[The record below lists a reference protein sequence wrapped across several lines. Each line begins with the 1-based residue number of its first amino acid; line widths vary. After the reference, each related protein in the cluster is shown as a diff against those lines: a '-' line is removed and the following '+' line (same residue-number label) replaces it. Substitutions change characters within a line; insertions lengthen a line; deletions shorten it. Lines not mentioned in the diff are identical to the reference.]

1 MPTVNT
7 NSAAQFALNKLNATE
22 REMTTSMERLSS
34 GKRINHAGDDAA
46 GAAIADR
53 MTAQIRGLEQS
64 VRNAADVI
72 SMAQVTEGAL
82 DESSSII
89 QRIRELAIQSASDTY
104 NGEER
109 AYIDAEVDQLL
120 AELDRVTRDTTFNEI
135 AVLDGS
141 FADRRFQIGTHERE
155 FAQLSI
161 SSMRLDSLGAYKAT
175 SQGTE
180 TTDIANSAVDNDNL
194 ALNAYAV
201 SDTSEANL
209 IQAESFTIHGI
220 LGSSSVTAA
229 AGSNVRD
236 IATSVNAVFD
246 STGVSAI
253 ASTQLKI
260 QAKTLDKAYNGQ
272 TSLSFSIQGKNT
284 TAVTIAANVT
294 LNNNEGSSVLS
305 DLRDSINNYTTT
317 TGVTATLSTDKS
329 SMILVQ
335 NEGFDIKLGD
345 VNFAGDTTT
354 TGSRRSLLVTSLDN
368 NEVVAGDAVSLGD
381 TDVTT
386 TDDDGIYTGTLT
398 QIETIG
404 GRLGTTNPRD
414 FPSTGPRSA
423 ATNATSIVA
432 AQTINADDDNRI
444 VTTQAINTGFT
455 GTESLTIIDKTAL
468 HNSVITI
475 TSTEATD
482 QGFKVVGTDIFGN
495 AIEETVPKFTAQN
508 QKKETTNTF
517 ATVTAVI
524 PLANDSNASIIVGTK
539 NPIMTMVN
547 TATVHNSIVT
557 LTSTELTDGTFL
569 VTGTDV
575 FGNPLQETVPKF
587 SAQNQ
592 TQQTTN
598 VFGTVT
604 SVIPSAIDSNAS
616 VSVGVLNTIANQ
628 SALITITSSASD
640 ESDKTF
646 TVTGTDMSGNT
657 LVEVITGPEANKTVT
672 GRRIFKTI
680 HTVVN
685 SGATTGEIKIG
696 LKPAD
701 SVIVTGQLEMSSSNS
716 FTVVGEDGK
725 GLFEASPGA
734 ASLDKLSGVS
744 LLTRQSSVDA
754 LRVLDRSLDRI
765 HKERAKLGALMSRME
780 KAIDNLSN
788 VALNTKASRGRI
800 EDADFAKE
808 SARMTKAQILQQSA
822 MAMIAQAGKAQQN
835 VLQLLQQ

>member
-1 MPTVNT
+1 MPTVNS

-22 REMTTSMERLSS
+22 RDMTTAMERLSS

-89 QRIRELAIQSASDTY
+89 QRIRELAIQSASDSY
-104 NGEER
+104 NAEER
-109 AYIDAEVDQLL
+109 SYIDAEVDQLL

-180 TTDIANSAVDNDNL
+180 TTDVANSAVDNDNL

-201 SDTSEANL
+201 ADTSEENL
-209 IQAESFTIHGI
+209 VQAESFTIHGI

-229 AGSNVRD
+229 AGSNIRD

-253 ASTQLKI
+253 ASTQLKL
-260 QAKTLDKAYNGQ
+260 QAKTLDDEYNGQ

-284 TAVTIAANVT
+284 TAITVAANVT
-294 LNNNEGSSVLS
+294 LSNNVGSSVLS
-305 DLRDSINNYTTT
+305 ELRDSINNYTTT

-329 SMILVQ
+329 SIIMVQ
-335 NEGFDIKLGD
+335 NEGYDIKLGE
-345 VNFAGDTTT
+345 VNFSGDSAT
-354 TGSRRSLLVTSLDN
+354 TGSRRTLLVTSLDN

-381 TDVTT
+381 TNVTT
-386 TDDDGIYTGTLT
+386 TDADGIFASATLGAVS
-398 QIETIG
+398 TIG
-404 GRLGTTNPRD
+404 GKPGDTTPVA
-414 FPSTGPRSA
+414 FASGPGSVTDLDA
-423 ATNATSIVA
+423 
-432 AQTINADDDNRI
+432 I
-444 VTTQAINTGFT
+444 VTTQALDSYGNNAL
-455 GTESLTIIDKTAL
+455 SLVSATQTL
-468 HNSVITI
+468 NSFITI
-475 TSTEATD
+475 QGDADTS
-482 QGFKVVGTDIFGN
+482 GI
-495 AIEETVPKFTAQN
+495 
-508 QKKETTNTF
+508 
-517 ATVTAVI
+517 
-524 PLANDSNASIIVGTK
+524 
-539 NPIMTMVN
+539 
-547 TATVHNSIVT
+547 
-557 LTSTELTDGTFL
+557 TFL

-575 FGNPLQETVPKF
+575 YGNAQTETITGP
-587 SAQNQ
+587 SAAGASNHA
-592 TQQTTN
+592 TSTKI
-598 VFGTVT
+598 FGTVT
-604 SVIPSAIDSNAS
+604 EVKPSGSVAS
-616 VSVGVLNTIANQ
+616 DVVVGRLNTIANQ
-628 SALITITSSASD
+628 AALVTITSAASD
-640 ESDKTF
+640 ESAKTF
-646 TVTGTDMSGNT
+646 TVTGTDMSGNA
-657 LVEVITGPEANKTVT
+657 LIEVITGPEANKTVT

-680 HTVVN
+680 TSVVN
-685 SGATTGEIKIG
+685 SAATTGAITIG
-696 LKPAD
+696 VKAAD
-701 SVIVTGQLEMSSSNS
+701 SVIVTGQLEMVSSNS
-716 FTVVGEDGK
+716 FTVIGEDGK
-725 GLFEASPGA
+725 GLFETSPGA

-744 LLTRQSSVDA
+744 LLSRQSSVDA

-788 VALNTKASRGRI
+788 VALNTDTSRGRI

-835 VLQLLQQ
+835 VLQLLQN

>member
-7 NSAAQFALNKLNATE
+7 NTAAQFALNKLNGTE
-22 REMTTSMERLSS
+22 RDMTTAMERLSS

-89 QRIRELAIQSASDTY
+89 QRIRELAIQSASDSY

-141 FADRRFQIGTHERE
+141 FADKRFQIGTHERE

-161 SSMRLDSLGAYKAT
+161 SSMRLDSLGAYKAS

-180 TTDIANSAVDNDNL
+180 TTDINNTAVDNDNL

-201 SDTSEANL
+201 ADTSEANL
-209 IQAESFTIHGI
+209 VQAESFTIHGI

-253 ASTQLKI
+253 ASTQLKL
-260 QAKTLDKAYNGQ
+260 QAKTLDDAYNGQ

-284 TAVTIAANVT
+284 TAITIAANVT
-294 LNNNEGSSVLS
+294 LNNNEGSSDLS
-305 DLRDSINNYTTT
+305 ELRDSINNYTIT

-329 SMILVQ
+329 SIIMVQ
-335 NEGFDIKLGD
+335 NEGYDIKLGE
-345 VNFAGDTTT
+345 VNFAGDTST
-354 TGSRRSLLVTSLDN
+354 TGSRRTLLVTSLDN

-381 TDVTT
+381 TNVTV
-386 TDDDGIYTGTLT
+386 TDPDGISTTGGNGSANPLTINGALISTAADPDGLVDSFDASSNGTTALIEDGVLASSTTLNSRISITHATDTDSTYTIVGLDAYGNTITEDIAVTDTSETISTLT
-398 QIETIG
+398 YA
-404 GRLGTTNPRD
+404 
-414 FPSTGPRSA
+414 SV
-423 ATNATSIVA
+423 TSI
-432 AQTINADDDNRI
+432 TP
-444 VTTQAINTGFT
+444 
-455 GTESLTIIDKTAL
+455 S
-468 HNSVITI
+468 
-475 TSTEATD
+475 
-482 QGFKVVGTDIFGN
+482 GN
-495 AIEETVPKFTAQN
+495 
-508 QKKETTNTF
+508 
-517 ATVTAVI
+517 
-524 PLANDSNASIIVGTK
+524 G
-539 NPIMTMVN
+539 
-547 TATVHNSIVT
+547 
-557 LTSTELTDGTFL
+557 
-569 VTGTDV
+569 
-575 FGNPLQETVPKF
+575 
-587 SAQNQ
+587 
-592 TQQTTN
+592 
-598 VFGTVT
+598 
-604 SVIPSAIDSNAS
+604 PSD
-616 VSVGVLNTIANQ
+616 VSVGVVATVAHKN
-628 SALITITSSASD
+628 ALVTITSASAD

-646 TVTGTDMSGNT
+646 TVVGIAMDGTSLT
-657 LVEVITGPEANKTVT
+657 EVITGPEASATVT
-672 GRRIFKTI
+672 GRQIFRDIYSITP
-680 HTVVN
+680 
-685 SGATTGEIKIG
+685 SATLTGDVTAGTKG
-696 LKPAD
+696 AD

-716 FTVVGEDGK
+716 FTVIGEDGK

-744 LLTRQSSVDA
+744 LLSRQSSVDA

-788 VALNTKASRGRI
+788 VALNTNASRGRI

-808 SARMTKAQILQQSA
+808 SARLTKSQILQQSA

-835 VLQLLQQ
+835 VLQLLQN

>member
-7 NSAAQFALNKLNATE
+7 NTAAQFALNKLNATE
-22 REMTTSMERLSS
+22 RDMTTAMERLSS

-161 SSMRLDSLGAYKAT
+161 SSMRLDSLGAYKAS

-180 TTDIANSAVDNDNL
+180 TTDVANSAVDNDNL

-201 SDTSEANL
+201 ADTSEANL
-209 IQAESFTIHGI
+209 VQAESFTIHGI

-229 AGSNVRD
+229 AGSTVRD

-253 ASTQLKI
+253 ASTQLKL
-260 QAKTLDKAYNGQ
+260 QAKTLDDAYNGQ

-305 DLRDSINNYTTT
+305 ELRDSINNYTTT
-317 TGVTATLSTDKS
+317 TGVTATLSTDRS

-335 NEGFDIKLGD
+335 NEGYDIKLGD

-354 TGSRRSLLVTSLDN
+354 TGARRTLLVTSLDN
-368 NEVVAGDAVSLGD
+368 DEIVAGDAVSLGD
-381 TDVTT
+381 TNVTT
-386 TDDDGIYTGTLT
+386 TSTTSVVAAAQASAGVAMTLNSSGIAGAVEHNGSLVATVDIASAGNFTLDGVYKDSTSLSSKITIKNRDAVDNSSFKYTITGTDQYGNTLT
-398 QIETIG
+398 EIIDGTSGSGTITTG
-404 GRLGTTNPRD
+404 TKVFKTVSAISVDGNSGSVEIGTTPVVVNQAALI
-414 FPSTGPRSA
+414 TVTSA
-423 ATNATSIVA
+423 SDDESGKKF
-432 AQTINADDDNRI
+432 TI
-444 VTTQAINTGFT
+444 
-455 GTESLTIIDKTAL
+455 
-468 HNSVITI
+468 
-475 TSTEATD
+475 
-482 QGFKVVGTDIFGN
+482 VGTDMDGN
-495 AIEETVPKFTAQN
+495 AQ
-508 QKKETTNTF
+508 
-517 ATVTAVI
+517 
-524 PLANDSNASIIVGTK
+524 
-539 NPIMTMVN
+539 
-547 TATVHNSIVT
+547 
-557 LTSTELTDGTFL
+557 
-569 VTGTDV
+569 
-575 FGNPLQETVPKF
+575 QE
-587 SAQNQ
+587 
-592 TQQTTN
+592 
-598 VFGTVT
+598 
-604 SVIPSAIDSNAS
+604 I
-616 VSVGVLNTIANQ
+616 
-628 SALITITSSASD
+628 
-640 ESDKTF
+640 
-646 TVTGTDMSGNT
+646 
-657 LVEVITGPEANKTVT
+657 ITGPEASKTVT
-672 GRRIFKTI
+672 GRLIFKEI
-680 HTVVN
+680 HSVT
-685 SGATTGEIKIG
+685 SDIQTTGNVSVGVKA
-696 LKPAD
+696 AD

-716 FTVVGEDGK
+716 FTVIGEDGK

-788 VALNTKASRGRI
+788 VALNTDASRGRI

-835 VLQLLQQ
+835 VLQLLQN

>member
-1 MPTVNT
+1 MPTVNS
-7 NSAAQFALNKLNATE
+7 NSAAQFALNKLNITE
-22 REMTTSMERLSS
+22 RDMTTAMERLSS

-53 MTAQIRGLEQS
+53 MTAQIKGLEQS

-82 DESSSII
+82 DESSAII
-89 QRIRELAIQSASDTY
+89 QRIRELAIQSASDSY

-161 SSMRLDSLGAYKAT
+161 SSMRLDSLGAFKAT

-180 TTDIANSAVDNDNL
+180 TTDIANTAVDNDNL

-201 SDTSEANL
+201 ADTSEANL
-209 IQAESFTIHGI
+209 VQAESFTIHGI

-253 ASTQLKI
+253 ASTQLKLE
-260 QAKTLDKAYNGQ
+260 AKSLDDEYNGQ

-294 LNNNEGSSVLS
+294 LNHVKTSSVIS
-305 DLRDSINNYTTT
+305 ELRDSINNYTTT
-317 TGVTATLSTDKS
+317 TGVTATLSSDKS
-329 SMILVQ
+329 SLIMVQ
-335 NEGFDIKLGD
+335 NEGYDIKLGD
-345 VNFAGDTTT
+345 VNFSGDTVS
-354 TGSRRSLLVTSLDN
+354 TGARRTLLVTSLDN
-368 NEVVAGDAVSLGD
+368 NEVVAGDPVSLGD
-381 TDVTT
+381 T
-386 TDDDGIYTGTLT
+386 
-398 QIETIG
+398 
-404 GRLGTTNPRD
+404 N
-414 FPSTGPRSA
+414 
-423 ATNATSIVA
+423 
-432 AQTINADDDNRI
+432 
-444 VTTQAINTGFT
+444 
-455 GTESLTIIDKTAL
+455 
-468 HNSVITI
+468 
-475 TSTEATD
+475 
-482 QGFKVVGTDIFGN
+482 
-495 AIEETVPKFTAQN
+495 
-508 QKKETTNTF
+508 
-517 ATVTAVI
+517 
-524 PLANDSNASIIVGTK
+524 
-539 NPIMTMVN
+539 
-547 TATVHNSIVT
+547 
-557 LTSTELTDGTFL
+557 
-569 VTGTDV
+569 VTGTDADGISTAGGSGSANALTINGALLSTAADPDGLV
-575 FGNPLQETVPKF
+575 TTFDASSNGTTAITENGALASSTTLNSRISITHASDTDSTYTIVGLDAYGNTITEDIAVTD
-587 SAQNQ
+587 
-592 TQQTTN
+592 TN
-598 VFGTVT
+598 ATLSTLTYASVT
-604 SVIPSAIDSNAS
+604 SITPSGNGPNG
-616 VSVGVLNTIANQ
+616 VTVGVVATVANQ
-628 SALITITSSASD
+628 NALVTITSAGGD
-640 ESDKTF
+640 ESGKTF
-646 TVTGTDMSGNT
+646 SVVGIAMDGTSLT
-657 LVEVITGPEANKTVT
+657 EVITGPAANATVT
-672 GRRIFKTI
+672 GRQIFRDIYSITPSAALAGNVTAGTK
-680 HTVVN
+680 
-685 SGATTGEIKIG
+685 G
-696 LKPAD
+696 AD

-716 FTVVGEDGK
+716 FTVIGEDGK

-788 VALNTKASRGRI
+788 VALNTDTSRGRI
-800 EDADFAKE
+800 EDANFAKE
-808 SARMTKAQILQQSA
+808 SARLTKAQILQQSA

-835 VLQLLQQ
+835 VLQLLQN

>member
-1 MPTVNT
+1 MPTVNSNT
-7 NSAAQFALNKLNATE
+7 AAQFALNKLNGTE
-22 REMTTSMERLSS
+22 RDMQTAMERLSS

-161 SSMRLDSLGAYKAT
+161 SSMRLDSLGAYKAS

-180 TTDIANSAVDNDNL
+180 TTDVANSAVDNDNL

-201 SDTSEANL
+201 ADTSEANL
-209 IQAESFTIHGI
+209 VQAESFTIHGI

-229 AGSNVRD
+229 AGSTVRD

-253 ASTQLKI
+253 ASTQLKL
-260 QAKTLDKAYNGQ
+260 QAKTLDDAYNGQ

-305 DLRDSINNYTTT
+305 ELRDSINNYTTT
-317 TGVTATLSTDKS
+317 TGVTATLSTDRS

-335 NEGFDIKLGD
+335 NEGYDIKLGD

-354 TGSRRSLLVTSLDN
+354 TGARRTLLVTSLDN
-368 NEVVAGDAVSLGD
+368 DEIVAGDAVSLGD
-381 TDVTT
+381 TNVTT
-386 TDDDGIYTGTLT
+386 TSTTSVVAAAQASAGVAMTLNSSGIAGAVEHNGSLVATVDIASAGNFTLDGVYKDSTSLSSKITIKNRDAVDNSSFKYTITGTDQYGNTLT
-398 QIETIG
+398 EIIDGTSGSGTITTG
-404 GRLGTTNPRD
+404 TKVFKTVSAISVDGNSGSVEIGTTPVVVNQAALI
-414 FPSTGPRSA
+414 TVTSA
-423 ATNATSIVA
+423 SDDESGKKF
-432 AQTINADDDNRI
+432 TI
-444 VTTQAINTGFT
+444 
-455 GTESLTIIDKTAL
+455 
-468 HNSVITI
+468 
-475 TSTEATD
+475 
-482 QGFKVVGTDIFGN
+482 VGTDMDGN
-495 AIEETVPKFTAQN
+495 AQ
-508 QKKETTNTF
+508 
-517 ATVTAVI
+517 
-524 PLANDSNASIIVGTK
+524 
-539 NPIMTMVN
+539 
-547 TATVHNSIVT
+547 
-557 LTSTELTDGTFL
+557 
-569 VTGTDV
+569 
-575 FGNPLQETVPKF
+575 QE
-587 SAQNQ
+587 
-592 TQQTTN
+592 
-598 VFGTVT
+598 
-604 SVIPSAIDSNAS
+604 I
-616 VSVGVLNTIANQ
+616 
-628 SALITITSSASD
+628 
-640 ESDKTF
+640 
-646 TVTGTDMSGNT
+646 
-657 LVEVITGPEANKTVT
+657 ITGPEASKTVT
-672 GRRIFKTI
+672 GRLIFKEI
-680 HTVVN
+680 HSVT
-685 SGATTGEIKIG
+685 SDIQTTGNVSVGVKA
-696 LKPAD
+696 AD

-716 FTVVGEDGK
+716 FTVIGEDGK

-788 VALNTKASRGRI
+788 VALNTDASRGRI

-835 VLQLLQQ
+835 VLQLLQN